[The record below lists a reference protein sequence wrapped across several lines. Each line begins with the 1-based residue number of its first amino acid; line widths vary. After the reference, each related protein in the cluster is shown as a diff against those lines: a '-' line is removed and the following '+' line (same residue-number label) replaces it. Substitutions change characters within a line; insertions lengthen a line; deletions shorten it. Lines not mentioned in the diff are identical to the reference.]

1 MGSRKAGKTSSLS
14 RSSRSKAGS
23 TAGFSPTDFII
34 MRILGS
40 ITKATVETYE
50 NVMKSVE
57 KVVLRKNI
65 LTFVRE
71 IYVKKTVK
79 DTIRLIKTQ
88 VPALFGYT

>member
-1 MGSRKAGKTSSLS
+1 
-14 RSSRSKAGS
+14 
-23 TAGFSPTDFII
+23 

-57 KVVLRKNI
+57 KVTLKKSI
-65 LTFVRE
+65 ITFVKE

-79 DTIRLIKTQ
+79 DTIRLIKS
-88 VPALFGYT
+88 